1 MILRIFTLFLLVSA
15 LPASAALEWSGTS
28 LKVLKEDVAAS
39 TGLEAVYVAPS
50 LQDLSVGYVGDGAG
64 SAVWSRFS
72 SLGGG
77 YAEPV
82 ATGPSISDLQPDMG
96 YIVEVAGQQYAF
108 WLVDYSLHELT
119 LQSLSLSAEQDC
131 GRVALDVVGSG
142 DEIAYYSVNGRRLTL
157 SRDIEL
163 GYNTLVYDNE
173 NHTYTETATTEKLDY
188 IRPVVSAPA
197 PLCATEFSISGDK
210 FLREWGRE
218 VLATSERCEP
228 HSVEAR
234 TMAEQ
239 ESREAE
245 NEVNNPSGTF
255 GGSAPCVVNFEAA
268 VTDAAIFREWQFSRT
283 PDFEDISLRM
293 SELAF
298 SYTFEEQGN
307 TYVRF
312 YCANSDAS
320 CDYYGETYDISIG
333 ESFIKCPNAFS
344 PFNEDGVN
352 DEWRVSY
359 SSIVSF
365 ECTIFN
371 RSGRKVASFSDPS
384 AGWDGKYN
392 GKFVPSGVYYYVIK
406 ARGSE
411 GREYN
416 LSGDINIVDY
426 K

>member
-50 LQDLSVGYVGDGAG
+50 LQGLSVSYVGDGAG

-163 GYNTLVYDNE
+163 GYN
-173 NHTYTETATTEKLDY
+173 
-188 IRPVVSAPA
+188 
-197 PLCATEFSISGDK
+197 
-210 FLREWGRE
+210 
-218 VLATSERCEP
+218 
-228 HSVEAR
+228 
-234 TMAEQ
+234 
-239 ESREAE
+239 
-245 NEVNNPSGTF
+245 
-255 GGSAPCVVNFEAA
+255 
-268 VTDAAIFREWQFSRT
+268 
-283 PDFEDISLRM
+283 
-293 SELAF
+293 
-298 SYTFEEQGN
+298 
-307 TYVRF
+307 
-312 YCANSDAS
+312 
-320 CDYYGETYDISIG
+320 
-333 ESFIKCPNAFS
+333 
-344 PFNEDGVN
+344 
-352 DEWRVSY
+352 
-359 SSIVSF
+359 
-365 ECTIFN
+365 
-371 RSGRKVASFSDPS
+371 
-384 AGWDGKYN
+384 
-392 GKFVPSGVYYYVIK
+392 
-406 ARGSE
+406 
-411 GREYN
+411 
-416 LSGDINIVDY
+416 
-426 K
+426 